1 MLLGPG
7 VCTSPVLWQLLLQ
20 VGIGLLSCRFLNNDQ
35 LYSGQADRMW
45 PTVSGL
51 VAHAWHARCLLSSR
65 LGSRMLLCGLLR
77 PGRFC
82 LQPSIFNPLDPT
94 DEFIRH
100 FGPLHLWK
108 PFQTQRGSKTLP
120 VCPNC
125 KITGTFR
132 KKLHAGMEGGR
143 CPLRSR
149 APRNRANCAPVG
161 MVLDSPSPTRAK
173 GGGGRQATPTVSP
186 FVCVSLVSV
195 VD

>member
-1 MLLGPG
+1 M
-7 VCTSPVLWQLLLQ
+7 
-20 VGIGLLSCRFLNNDQ
+20 
-35 LYSGQADRMW
+35 
-45 PTVSGL
+45 
-51 VAHAWHARCLLSSR
+51 AHCF
-65 LGSRMLLCGLLR
+65 R
-77 PGRFC
+77 PGGACVARS
-82 LQPSIFNPLDPT
+82 LPSLFKTRVTYAAVWVTPSWAFLLAAFDLYY
-94 DEFIRH
+94 EFIRH